1 MAVIR
6 GQTSSEYDASAK
18 KMAQL
23 PFDKGYH
30 VFPTTNFTFRWP
42 VLESSNFFKAL
53 VEKGGNQISLSD
65 MSSGLLVAVD
75 RIDYSTFHSI
85 NDIHNFIVV
94 FNGINETLNGI
105 NKALLMIWRED
116 LFQ

>member
-1 MAVIR
+1 M
-6 GQTSSEYDASAK
+6 
-18 KMAQL
+18 
-23 PFDKGYH
+23 P
-30 VFPTTNFTFRWP
+30 
-42 VLESSNFFKAL
+42 
-53 VEKGGNQISLSD
+53 
-65 MSSGLLVAVD
+65 SGLLVVVD

>member
-42 VLESSNFFKAL
+42 VLEVVIGAGL
-53 VEKGGNQISLSD
+53 GTGGTSCKRHE
-65 MSSGLLVAVD
+65 MSS
-75 RIDYSTFHSI
+75 IK
-85 NDIHNFIVV
+85 
-94 FNGINETLNGI
+94 NGARGGVG
-105 NKALLMIWRED
+105 
-116 LFQ
+116 

>member
-1 MAVIR
+1 
-6 GQTSSEYDASAK
+6 
-18 KMAQL
+18 MAQL

-30 VFPTTNFTFRWP
+30 VFPKTNFTFRWP
-42 VLESSNFFKAL
+42 VLESSNSFKTL
-53 VEKGGNQISLSD
+53 FEKGANQMSLSD

-116 LFQ
+116 LFQWQ

>member
-1 MAVIR
+1 
-6 GQTSSEYDASAK
+6 
-18 KMAQL
+18 
-23 PFDKGYH
+23 
-30 VFPTTNFTFRWP
+30 
-42 VLESSNFFKAL
+42 
-53 VEKGGNQISLSD
+53 

-94 FNGINETLNGI
+94 FSGINETLNGI